1 MFLERLSAIQGRI
14 VGAIALSLVD
24 RDGIPVESVNSSP
37 DLDLEVLAAE
47 MLAQVRLV
55 SDHNRELAVGEV
67 EQFSVTTDKI
77 CILVSSVTK
86 EYFLLAVLTPDGN
99 YGRARFEL
107 KRARLQF
114 ENDLI

>member
-14 VGAIALSLVD
+14 DGAIALSLVD

-55 SDHNRELAVGEV
+55 SDHNRELAVGDV
-67 EQFSVTTDKI
+67 EPAQLGGVGAA
-77 CILVSSVTK
+77 L
-86 EYFLLAVLTPDGN
+86 
-99 YGRARFEL
+99 
-107 KRARLQF
+107 
-114 ENDLI
+114 DLPALNR